1 MHYNL
6 LYPFLIGFTCQMLRH
21 LYTDLD
27 KNAKL
32 PFYFQDY
39 NSIPHAESNMQH
51 NEVTCVQNITV
62 WNVYVE

>member
-1 MHYNL
+1 
-6 LYPFLIGFTCQMLRH
+6 MLRH

-39 NSIPHAESNMQH
+39 NLIPLAELNMQH
-51 NEVTCVQNITV
+51 NEVIH
-62 WNVYVE
+62 VEYYCLKCLRGIMLVSLTGNTLY